1 MGITIAILV
10 CLLATAAIIKSLLAG
25 RSSRLPPGPISFPV
39 VGSLLSLR
47 QPLHRHFARLADR
60 YGPIVFLKIGMVPY
74 VIANTARAAEFFLK
88 IHDAEFANRPQSEE
102 FFRIF
107 SFGWSDLAFRSPGPE
122 WKLMRKICATNL
134 FSNAMLATSA
144 PYRRSQLQSAMD
156 AILDRS
162 RGGEPVN
169 LRTLFARYTSGSLCL
184 TLFSEECPEVVETIN
199 NMAGQA
205 INLNIGEIIPSLDW
219 MDLHGV
225 YAKMRG
231 EIMPRIKALLDDQ
244 VREHQER
251 KKAAGDGFVCRDFV
265 DVLISLDE
273 SDKLSDQEII
283 GLLCDMVGAG
293 FKTSMESIEWC
304 MAEVI
309 SKPEIMRKAQEEL
322 DQIIG
327 RERAVEEHDLQNLPF
342 IQAILKEALRLHP
355 AVPLGMPHY
364 NLRPVEL
371 GDGHGTIIPAKC
383 KLLVNLWAAN
393 RDPAHWTSPHEFQP
407 ERFLGT
413 NISPGGQH
421 FQIIPFSAGRRMCAG
436 YGLAMRSLFFLLA
449 SLLHGFI
456 WSEISDNPIVLE
468 ESIGT
473 ISCPPAKDLIV
484 AASPRIEERILA
496 QY

>member
-10 CLLATAAIIKSLLAG
+10 CLLATAAIIKSLLAR

-162 RGGEPVN
+162 RGGEPRGV
-169 LRTLFARYTSGSLCL
+169 SL
-184 TLFSEECPEVVETIN
+184 PVVETIN

-225 YAKMRG
+225 YATMRG

-283 GLLCDMVGAG
+283 GLLC
-293 FKTSMESIEWC
+293 
-304 MAEVI
+304 
-309 SKPEIMRKAQEEL
+309 
-322 DQIIG
+322 
-327 RERAVEEHDLQNLPF
+327 
-342 IQAILKEALRLHP
+342 AILKEALRLHP

-456 WSEISDNPIVLE
+456 WSEISDNPIALE